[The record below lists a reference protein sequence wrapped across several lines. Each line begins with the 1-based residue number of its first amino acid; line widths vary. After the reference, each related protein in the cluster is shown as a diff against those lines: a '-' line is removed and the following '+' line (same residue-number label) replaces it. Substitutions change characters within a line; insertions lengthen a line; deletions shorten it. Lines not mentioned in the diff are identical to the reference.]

1 MNGSVPQHD
10 PQHDPQYDPQHDSQ
24 HDPQPGTSQE
34 PHSTGSGS
42 RLDRYLER
50 YKMFCYHFGRYI
62 DKSPRDEVTRLLYQA
77 DFEMTPGMFI
87 SLAGVTAAI
96 AAAAVFIPSIIMFH
110 SSPSPFIYITGLTL
124 LTFMSVFGGFPF
136 ILYNKI
142 SVKKMDIEQELP
154 YALGYM
160 TILASA
166 GSSPLDVVRRLAIE
180 DYGHISKE
188 FGKVIYRVDILGEDG
203 VSAMNN
209 LIHNTPSEM
218 FRGVCIDLANI
229 MHAGGGLRS
238 YLEMKSRDLM
248 TMRRLIQKEFVDS
261 LSVYGE
267 GYLGGVVMSVVLAVL
282 SIVVCGALGI
292 DLGVFAPRDLFNIF
306 IYFILP
312 FINIIILVMLW
323 MKYSRSPE

>member
-1 MNGSVPQHD
+1 MNGSEPQNES
-10 PQHDPQYDPQHDSQ
+10 QQDPQHDSQ
-24 HDPQPGTSQE
+24 LDPQPDTSQE
-34 PHSTGSGS
+34 VHPTGS
-42 RLDRYLER
+42 RLDRFVEH
-50 YKMFCYHFGRYI
+50 YKIFCYNFGKHI
-62 DKSPRDEVTRLLYQA
+62 DKSPQDGVTRLLYQA
-77 DFEMTPGMFI
+77 DIEMTPGMFI

-96 AAAAVFIPSIIMFH
+96 AAGAVFIVSIILFRT
-110 SSPSPFIYITGLTL
+110 SPSPFIYVTGLTL
-124 LTFMSVFGGFPF
+124 LTFVSVIGGFPF

-142 SVKKMDIEQELP
+142 SLKKMDIEQELP
-154 YALGYM
+154 YALSYM

-188 FGKVIYRVDILGEDG
+188 FGKVIYRVDLLGEDG

-209 LIHNTPSEM
+209 LILNTPSEM

-229 MHAGGGLRS
+229 MHAGGGLGS
-238 YLEMKSRDLM
+238 YLDMKSRELM
-248 TMRRLIQKEFVDS
+248 TMRRLVQKEFVES

-267 GYLGGVVMSVVLAVL
+267 GYLGGAVMSVILTVLA
-282 SIVVCGALGI
+282 IVVCGALGV
-292 DLGVFAPRDLFNIF
+292 DMGVLAPRDLFNVF

-312 FINIIILVMLW
+312 FINIIFLVMLW